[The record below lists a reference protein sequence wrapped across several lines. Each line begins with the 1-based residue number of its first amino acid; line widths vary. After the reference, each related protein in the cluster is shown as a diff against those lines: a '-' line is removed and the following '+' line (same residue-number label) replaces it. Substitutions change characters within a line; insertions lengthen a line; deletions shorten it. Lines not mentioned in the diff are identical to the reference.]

1 MNMVILCGRLT
12 ADPKPNEAH
21 TVVKYS
27 LAVDRASKDKGT
39 DFINCVCFGNAAEF
53 ASNYLHKGTKILV
66 VGRIQ
71 TGSYKNQE
79 GKTVSTTDVVIDRH
93 EFVEG
98 KNNSMP
104 TGASAADIDAFMPIP
119 EATEESLP
127 FD

>member
-1 MNMVILCGRLT
+1 VILCGRLT
-12 ADPKPNEAH
+12 AEPKPNEAR
-21 TVVKYS
+21 TLAKYT
-27 LAVDRASKDKGT
+27 LAVDRSGDGT
-39 DFINCVCFGNAAEF
+39 DFINCVCFNKTAEW
-53 ASNYLHKGTKILV
+53 AMKYLHKGTKILV
-66 VGRIQ
+66 EGRIQ

-79 GKTVSTTDVVIDRH
+79 GKNVSTTDVVVDRH